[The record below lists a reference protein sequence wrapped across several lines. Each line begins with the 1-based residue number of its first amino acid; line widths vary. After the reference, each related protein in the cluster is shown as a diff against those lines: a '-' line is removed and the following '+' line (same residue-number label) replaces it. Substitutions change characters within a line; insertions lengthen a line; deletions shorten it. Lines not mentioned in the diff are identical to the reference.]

1 MTKTTIKPACLRLDE
16 KTNAI
21 DYLNKAQIFIQQT
34 ENDTMAWKWSIIAL
48 HNALY
53 GFAICACAGTS
64 PDLVAPKNKKGKHK
78 GKRQVISLNKALE
91 HCQNPNIM
99 KMYVFSNYL
108 ILTNNQK
115 DSIKSLTERFRN
127 QFEHFPPQGWS
138 IQLHHMS
145 HILMDI
151 LDVIRFLAIETK
163 NIRFTPTQKRKI
175 KFFVFQSKKIL
186 KNSKLHIETELLNK
200 QLQSNTNS

>member
-1 MTKTTIKPACLRLDE
+1 MTKTPIKPMWLRLDE

-21 DYLNKAQIFIQQT
+21 DYLDKAHIFIQQT
-34 ENDTMAWKWSIIAL
+34 ENDTMAWKWAIIAL
-48 HNALY
+48 YNALY

-64 PDLVAPKNKKGKHK
+64 PDLVAPKIQKGKNK

-99 KMYVFSNYL
+99 EMYVFSAYL
-108 ILTNNQK
+108 ILTDNQK
-115 DSIKSLTERFRN
+115 HSIKLLAEEFRN

-138 IQLHHMS
+138 IQLHGMS

-163 NIRFTPTQKRKI
+163 NIRFTQTQTRNI
-175 KFFVFQSKKIL
+175 KSLVFQSKKIL
-186 KNSKLHIETELLNK
+186 KHSKLYIETEVLDK
-200 QLQSNTNS
+200 QSNAN